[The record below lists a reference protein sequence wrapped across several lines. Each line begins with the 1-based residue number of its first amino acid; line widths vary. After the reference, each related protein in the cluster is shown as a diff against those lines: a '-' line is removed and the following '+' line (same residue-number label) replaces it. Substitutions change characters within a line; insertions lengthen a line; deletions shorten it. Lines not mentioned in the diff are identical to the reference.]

1 MKLTDFKKG
10 DKFTRPGLQD
20 NWYVYINKDGDFMW
34 HDGDDFKL
42 NKVDLRDNW
51 EHYEEPKEERKPE
64 TWYRF
69 EWKYEGG
76 RPVTGHAWFRTRE
89 DHMKKRHDDRVKD
102 FDVEPRVYEE
112 RIF

>member
-1 MKLTDFKKG
+1 
-10 DKFTRPGLQD
+10 
-20 NWYVYINKDGDFMW
+20 MW

-51 EHYEEPKEERKPE
+51 EHYEEPKAERKPE

-69 EWKYEGG
+69 EWKLKDCSPVSSNSWCKDLEDCKG
-76 RPVTGHAWFRTRE
+76 RHNLSF
-89 DHMKKRHDDRVKD
+89 VKD